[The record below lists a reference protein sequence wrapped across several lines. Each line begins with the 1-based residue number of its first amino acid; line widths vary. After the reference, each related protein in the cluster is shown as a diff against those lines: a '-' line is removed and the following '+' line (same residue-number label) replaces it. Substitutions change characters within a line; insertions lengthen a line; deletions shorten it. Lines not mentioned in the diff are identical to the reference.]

1 MGLSIAIA
9 GGIVTFSI
17 IYAMM
22 SFPAIIDDTTKI
34 STAES
39 QMANN
44 QFLKLQTNISISDLQ
59 DKNGNSPATFLVT
72 NTGNT
77 MLWNYNNFDVI
88 ITYQENSTIIK
99 LPLLN
104 SSDPILTESLKY
116 VNNCSALASDQ
127 WCISQIE
134 NDYIHP
140 GLLDPGEIADIEAQ
154 PAYPTYKGGVFTVE
168 FGTDNGV
175 TTSGSVKTT

>member
-17 IYAMM
+17 VYAMM
-22 SFPAIIDDTTKI
+22 SFTTILDDSTKI
-34 STAES
+34 STSQS
-39 QMANN
+39 QMSNN
-44 QFLKLQTNISISDLQ
+44 LFSRMQTNIVISDLQ
-59 DKNGNSPATFLVT
+59 DNGGTNPASFKIT

-88 ITYQENSTIIK
+88 ITYQENAT
-99 LPLLN
+99 N
-104 SSDPILTESLKY
+104 YPILTETLKY
-116 VNNCSALASDQ
+116 ANSCSGLAAGH
-127 WCISQIE
+127 WCISQIQ

-140 GLLDPGEIADIEAQ
+140 GLLDPGKIATINVQ
-154 PAYPTYKGGVFTVE
+154 PTNPTATGGAFTAE

-175 TTSGSVKTT
+175 STYNSVRIT